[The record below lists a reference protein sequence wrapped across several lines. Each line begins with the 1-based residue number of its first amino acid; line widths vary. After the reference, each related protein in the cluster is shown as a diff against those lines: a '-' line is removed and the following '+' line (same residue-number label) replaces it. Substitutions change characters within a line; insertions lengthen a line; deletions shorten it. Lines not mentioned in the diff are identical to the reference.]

1 MKTQKKQITNFL
13 AAVSLLW
20 IVASCGGPT
29 YIEQGEITYEIT
41 YPYNTNLS
49 STMMAILPKEA
60 TLIFKGSKMLTI
72 VKRGKIFRTDIY
84 ADEATKEL
92 EMRLDFGSDVLYTNL
107 TEADQN
113 KFKAG
118 LPKYTLTPTND
129 ADSLKGLWG
138 KKYTTKYDSDT
149 IPEFESW
156 FTEMLTLQN
165 ITWFSNY
172 SGTKGVPLIYDIDQY
187 GIRMHLEIT
196 SFKEREVKDEEFQRE
211 KGLKEVKYEEYDA
224 KLNELFTILQD

>member
-1 MKTQKKQITNFL
+1 MKTLKTLTVKLLSIATF
-13 AAVSLLW
+13 LW
-20 IVASCGGPT
+20 ILASCGGPT

-92 EMRLDFGSDVLYTNL
+92 EMRLDFGSDVLYTNM
-107 TEADQN
+107 TEADQA
-113 KFKAG
+113 KFRG
-118 LPKYTLTPTND
+118 NLPNYKLTATETE
-129 ADSLKGLWG
+129 DSLKGLWA

-156 FTEMLTLQN
+156 FTEALSLQN

-172 SGTKGVPLIYDIDQY
+172 AGTVGVPLIYDIDQY

-196 SFKEREVKDEEFQRE
+196 AFKEREVKDSEFTRAN
-211 KGLKEVKYEEYDA
+211 GFKEVTFEEYDG

>member
-1 MKTQKKQITNFL
+1 MKTLITNFL
-13 AAVSLLW
+13 ATASLIWLAV
-20 IVASCGGPT
+20 SCGGPT

-60 TLIFKGSKMLTI
+60 TLIFKGSKMLTV
-72 VKRGKIFRTDIY
+72 VKRGRIFRTDIY

-118 LPKYTLTPTND
+118 LPKYTLTPTDD
-129 ADSLKGLWG
+129 ADSLHGLWG

-149 IPEFESW
+149 IPAFESW

-172 SGTKGVPLIYDIDQY
+172 AGTVGVPLIYDIDQY

-196 SFKEREVKDEEFQRE
+196 SFKEREVKDEEFNRE
-211 KGLKEVKYEEYDA
+211 SGLKEVKYEEYDA